1 MIADPLEP
9 MHAKLRRMDKRR
21 LIVAMTGATGAI
33 YGVRLLELL
42 REAGVETH
50 LVMSRW
56 AVQTLAH
63 ETDYT
68 REQVEALADVVY
80 NANDQGAA
88 ISSGSFLTSGMIIA
102 PCSMRSLGAI
112 AHGVGEHLVHRAA
125 DVVIK
130 EKRRLLLS
138 VREAPLSE
146 VHLENMLRLARM
158 GVVISPPLPAFYTRP
173 ASIDEMVTQTCCRML
188 DAFDIHLAGTQRWKE
203 G

>member
-1 MIADPLEP
+1 MPTP
-9 MHAKLRRMDKRR
+9 R
-21 LIVAMTGATGAI
+21 LIIGMTGATGAI

-42 REAGVETH
+42 RETEVETH

-56 AVQTLAH
+56 AIQTLGH

-68 REQVEALADVVY
+68 HEQVEALADVVY

-88 ISSGSFLTSGMIIA
+88 IASGSFLTNGMIIA

-112 AHGVGEHLVHRAA
+112 AHGVGDHLVHRAA
-125 DVVIK
+125 DVAIK
-130 EKRRLLLS
+130 EKRRLLLA

-146 VHLENMLRLARM
+146 VHLENMLKLARM
-158 GVVISPPLPAFYTRP
+158 GVVISPPLPAFYARP

-188 DAFDIHLAGTQRWKE
+188 DQFGINLPTTQRWKQM
-203 G
+203 

>member
-1 MIADPLEP
+1 MSSS
-9 MHAKLRRMDKRR
+9 R
-21 LIVAMTGATGAI
+21 LIIGMTGATGAI

-42 REAGVETH
+42 RETEVETH

-56 AVQTLAH
+56 AIQTLTQ
-63 ETDYT
+63 ETDLT

-80 NANDQGAA
+80 NANDQGSA
-88 ISSGSFLTSGMIIA
+88 IASGSFLTSGMIVA

-138 VREAPLSE
+138 VREAPLSD
-146 VHLENMLRLARM
+146 VHLENMLRLSRM
-158 GVVISPPLPAFYTRP
+158 GVIISPPLPAFYTRP

-188 DAFDIHLAGTQRWKE
+188 DQFGIHLPGAQRWKQT
-203 G
+203 

>member
-1 MIADPLEP
+1 MAS
-9 MHAKLRRMDKRR
+9 R
-21 LIVAMTGATGAI
+21 LIIGMTGATGAV

-42 REAGVETH
+42 RETEIEAH

-56 AVQTLAH
+56 ALQTLTQ

-68 REQVEALADVVY
+68 REQVESLADVVY

-88 ISSGSFLTSGMIIA
+88 IASGSFLTDGMIIA

-112 AHGVGEHLVHRAA
+112 AHGVGDHLVHRAA

-146 VHLENMLRLARM
+146 VHLKNMLRLARM

-173 ASIDEMVTQTCCRML
+173 TSIDEMVTQTCCRML
-188 DAFDIHLAGTQRWKE
+188 DQFAIHLGDAQRWKQT
-203 G
+203 

>member
-1 MIADPLEP
+1 MST
-9 MHAKLRRMDKRR
+9 RR
-21 LIVAMTGATGAI
+21 LIIGMTGATGAV

-42 REAGVETH
+42 RSTDIETH

-56 AVQTLAH
+56 AVQTLAQ
-63 ETDYT
+63 ETDYS

-88 ISSGSFLTSGMIIA
+88 IASGSFLTSGMIVA

-112 AHGVGEHLVHRAA
+112 AHGVGDHLVHRAA

-130 EKRRLLLS
+130 ERRRLLLS

-158 GVVISPPLPAFYTRP
+158 GVIISPPLPAFYARP
-173 ASIDEMVTQTCCRML
+173 TSIDQMVTQTCCRML
-188 DAFDIHLAGTQRWKE
+188 DQFEIHLPEAQRWME
-203 G
+203 TDSGGADAP

>member
-1 MIADPLEP
+1 

>member
-1 MIADPLEP
+1 MST
-9 MHAKLRRMDKRR
+9 RR
-21 LIVAMTGATGAI
+21 LIVAMTGATGAV

-68 REQVEALADVVY
+68 REQVEALADIVY

-158 GVVISPPLPAFYTRP
+158 GVIISPPLPAFYTRP

-188 DAFDIHLAGTQRWKE
+188 DAFDIHVPGAQRWTQS
-203 G
+203 

>member
-1 MIADPLEP
+1 MGTA
-9 MHAKLRRMDKRR
+9 R
-21 LIVAMTGATGAI
+21 LIIGMTGATGAV

-42 REAGVETH
+42 RETEVETH

-56 AVQTLAH
+56 AIQTLAH

-80 NANDQGAA
+80 NANDQGATIA
-88 ISSGSFLTSGMIIA
+88 SGSFLTSGMIIA

-112 AHGVGEHLVHRAA
+112 AHGVGDHLVHRAA

-130 EKRRLLLS
+130 ERRRLLLAA
-138 VREAPLSE
+138 REVPLSE
-146 VHLENMLRLARM
+146 VHLENMLKLARM
-158 GVVISPPLPAFYTRP
+158 GVVINPPLPAFYARP

-188 DAFDIHLAGTQRWKE
+188 DQFGIHLPAAQRWKQM
-203 G
+203 